1 MRLMSTVVRGVML
14 LCVALGATACAG
26 LRPTLALSEP
36 TLIEVPGPVR
46 YVPVPDALTAE
57 TPAPLA
63 PVPLCVDAG
72 GGAVLCNRQL
82 DAWREQYSDAL
93 ASCNGDKAAID
104 TLPLEP
110 PK

>member
-1 MRLMSTVVRGVML
+1 MKPIQTALRGVLL
-14 LCVALGATACAG
+14 LCVALALTACAG
-26 LRPTLALSEP
+26 LRPTLALTEP

-93 ASCNGDKAAID
+93 ASCNADKSAVAR
-104 TLPLEP
+104 LPLEP
-110 PK
+110 PQ